1 MNKVFKALSDPTR
14 RRVLELLK
22 RGPMSAG
29 ELSAEF
35 NVSKPT
41 MSAHF
46 SVLKEANLVEATK
59 VGKMITYQLKM
70 SVLEE
75 ALMGFASV
83 FGIQLMGDGEAP
95 QTDATV
101 GTDTGTNTQSKE
113 HQDNGK
119 PDSLQFAAPGTTAG
133 TTVGSTVGTA
143 AGHVGGHDKE

>member
-35 NVSKPT
+35 EVSKPT

-46 SVLKEANLVEATK
+46 SVLKEADLVEATK
-59 VGKMITYQLKM
+59 VGKVVTYQLKM

-75 ALMGFASV
+75 ALMSFAKI
-83 FGIQLMGDGEAP
+83 FGIQLMGDLEIGRMHGEHRHGEHRHDEHRHDEQEHDP
-95 QTDATV
+95 ETLN
-101 GTDTGTNTQSKE
+101 TGK
-113 HQDNGK
+113 
-119 PDSLQFAAPGTTAG
+119 
-133 TTVGSTVGTA
+133 
-143 AGHVGGHDKE
+143 